1 MPESRDHLWLTGP
14 RFSTVFHA
22 VGRVTHSGSL
32 MSTRLGNISL
42 QVEAGIDLNHENL
55 AEPSVGMERDTLHSK
70 TWDRAAAGPSTFES
84 RPSREGIA
92 VP

>member
-32 MSTRLGNISL
+32 VSTRLGNISL

-70 TWDRAAAGPSTFES
+70 TCDRAAAGPSTFES